1 MNTLRGVHTATQTR
15 HSRPH
20 SQHVCHILPIRASK
34 NATDEPQI
42 QEERL
47 SVLQIN
53 LSLFVCEECVC
64 KCVCECVY
72 ACVCEHMC
80 IHVCSVVCDVVCV
93 CMLVMWVCTWVGGYA
108 CQWVS
113 GVLCLKQDQLT
124 SLDCALVTW
133 LFAAGQLVSE
143 THTH

>member
-64 KCVCECVY
+64 KCVC
-72 ACVCEHMC
+72 
-80 IHVCSVVCDVVCV
+80 VCV
-93 CMLVMWVCTWVGGYA
+93 CVCVRVCVGA
-108 CQWVS
+108 HVHSCVQCSV
-113 GVLCLKQDQLT
+113 
-124 SLDCALVTW
+124 
-133 LFAAGQLVSE
+133 
-143 THTH
+143 